1 MRPLPETKAATEF
14 VLTAAIAEILLFR
27 VIREILRCSYPS
39 ACSLTSRKKRMPPM
53 HFLHDLFSPFFP
65 LFYGENDIF

>member
-1 MRPLPETKAATEF
+1 

-39 ACSLTSRKKRMPPM
+39 MCTLTSRKKCMPPM
-53 HFLHDLFSPFFP
+53 RFLHDLFLPFFP
-65 LFYGENDIF
+65 VFYGENDMF

>member
-27 VIREILRCSYPS
+27 EIREILRCSYS
-39 ACSLTSRKKRMPPM
+39 FACILTSRKKCMPPM
-53 HFLHDLFSPFFP
+53 RFVHGLFSPIFP
-65 LFYGENDIF
+65 VFYGENDMF